1 MNQLN
6 NEARFRHQTNADTTD
21 DEIDLGELFGA
32 LWRGKLWIA
41 LLGFLSLS
49 AGGFYAFGLATPI
62 YTAVTTVVF
71 ESSEEQIV
79 DIQSITSGM
88 SGDQVELN
96 TELEIFRSRRL
107 IGKLVDDLGLTGDPE
122 FNATLRVRPAMSLG
136 AVSDFV
142 KGSILGQ
149 DISPPILTDQEIRD
163 AVIDGLLENLAF
175 SNLRQSYVFLIT
187 AISEDPDKVIQISNR
202 LADLYVED
210 QVTLKFEKTVN
221 ATKWLTDRVAELQ
234 VELETSQIE
243 LNAFSSDTN
252 LISPEGLIAL
262 NRQLKNLRER
272 QADLAQEGTVADARV
287 AVLRSAQLSNEIAQM
302 VDASDSPALNN
313 LLARDDRSNA
323 EAAFR
328 QQFDE
333 MLVTAERE
341 SARLEAQRSSVALSI
356 EDITESID
364 GQTEELVELEQFKRE
379 AEASR
384 LIYEFS
390 LGRLKELSIQQGLQ
404 EADSRVL
411 SYAVRPNQASAPR
424 VPIILALSL
433 VLGLMLGGAI
443 VLLREMSQN
452 TFRIADELEAK
463 TGYNVLGQIPTVP
476 SRNRGMVLQYLRDK
490 PNSAAAEAIRHLRT
504 SLLLANLDKPPK
516 VIMST
521 SSIPGEGKTTQSI
534 ALALNLA
541 GMGKKV
547 LLIEGD
553 VRRRVMNEYFN
564 TPEKPGFLSVMLG
577 EATLEDAL
585 THLTDMKF
593 DLLLGEKAQA
603 NAADV
608 YSSDRFGAF
617 LENLREQYDY
627 VIIDTPPV
635 LAVADARIIGGWVDA
650 TIYTVRWDSTTHRQV
665 LDGLAA
671 FEQVNVKISG
681 LVLGQISER
690 GMKRYGYGD
699 SYGAYG
705 AYYQS

>member
-1 MNQLN
+1 
-6 NEARFRHQTNADTTD
+6 
-21 DEIDLGELFGA
+21 
-32 LWRGKLWIA
+32 
-41 LLGFLSLS
+41 
-49 AGGFYAFGLATPI
+49 
-62 YTAVTTVVF
+62 
-71 ESSEEQIV
+71 
-79 DIQSITSGM
+79 
-88 SGDQVELN
+88 
-96 TELEIFRSRRL
+96 
-107 IGKLVDDLGLTGDPE
+107 
-122 FNATLRVRPAMSLG
+122 
-136 AVSDFV
+136 
-142 KGSILGQ
+142 
-149 DISPPILTDQEIRD
+149 
-163 AVIDGLLENLAF
+163 
-175 SNLRQSYVFLIT
+175 
-187 AISEDPDKVIQISNR
+187 
-202 LADLYVED
+202 
-210 QVTLKFEKTVN
+210 
-221 ATKWLTDRVAELQ
+221 
-234 VELETSQIE
+234 
-243 LNAFSSDTN
+243 
-252 LISPEGLIAL
+252 
-262 NRQLKNLRER
+262 
-272 QADLAQEGTVADARV
+272 
-287 AVLRSAQLSNEIAQM
+287 
-302 VDASDSPALNN
+302 
-313 LLARDDRSNA
+313 LARDDSTNA

-341 SARLEAQRSSVALSI
+341 NARLEAQRAAVALSI

-364 GQTEELVELEQFKRE
+364 DQTEELVELEQLKRE

-384 LIYEFS
+384 LIYEFF
-390 LGRLKELSIQQGLQ
+390 LGRLKEISVQQGLQ
-404 EADSRVL
+404 QAESRVL

-424 VPIILALSL
+424 VPIILSLSL
-433 VLGLMLGGAI
+433 VLGLMIGGAF

-476 SRNRGMVLQYLRDK
+476 SRNRSMVLQYLRDK

-564 TPEKPGFLSVMLG
+564 ISEKPGFLSVMLG

-617 LENLREQYDY
+617 LKDLREQYDY

-681 LVLGQISER
+681 LVLGQVSER